1 MLMTIRLHWR
11 SSALATL
18 MLSSGVV
25 APALLALLVAPSPC
39 GAAEGLLVEHA
50 TVRPTFVPNGVSAA
64 YFVIKNSSAAPDR
77 LLAAKS
83 PVANIAEVHTTIRE
97 GEVMKMR
104 AAGPVEI
111 KAGETIAFAP
121 GGLHVMLVGV
131 KDKLEEG
138 ARVPITLVFE
148 KAGERTIE
156 AVVKR

>member
-1 MLMTIRLHWR
+1 M
-11 SSALATL
+11 
-18 MLSSGVV
+18 
-25 APALLALLVAPSPC
+25 
-39 GAAEGLLVEHA
+39 
-50 TVRPTFVPNGVSAA
+50 
-64 YFVIKNSSAAPDR
+64 
-77 LLAAKS
+77 LAAKS
-83 PVANIAEVHTTIRE
+83 PIANIVEVHTVIRE

-104 AAGPVEI
+104 AAGPLEI

-156 AVVKR
+156 AVVKK